1 MVCPATSIHERVPM
15 KQNILCILLLVS
27 FLYYALF
34 SVSCTPIQQHSR
46 LSETAIKTT
55 EAAVFY
61 FEHGDYQKSKELCM
75 EALTIW
81 SKMQSSTSRYPSWL
95 IERNIDD
102 CNLLLK
108 RIKRIQSPDPRK
120 NISI

>member
-1 MVCPATSIHERVPM
+1 M
-15 KQNILCILLLVS
+15 KYKILCILVLVAI
-27 FLYYALF
+27 LYALF
-34 SVSCTPIQQHSR
+34 SVSCAPIKHVGM
-46 LSETAIKTT
+46 SETAVKTT

-75 EALTIW
+75 EALTMW
-81 SKMQSSTSRYPSWL
+81 SKMQSSTSNYPTWL
-95 IERNIDD
+95 IEKNIDD

-108 RIKRIQSPDPRK
+108 RIHRIQSPDPRK